1 MRLAGVELL
10 RVRLPLKRAFT
21 TSFGTSAEK
30 ECVLV
35 RALGPDDA
43 EGWGECTAM
52 EAPRYSGEWNDGAWL
67 VLKLVV
73 VTLAV
78 LMHLYFGLLLYEL
91 GQRRD
96 RHGPTFHR
104 VIGWLPLVLLL
115 AIAALTAAKPDTVG
129 TLPPPPA
136 AGRP

>member
-67 VLKLVV
+67 VLRDHLVPAA
-73 VTLAV
+73 LAV
-78 LMHLYFGLLLYEL
+78 AERESASGLDLL
-91 GQRRD
+91 
-96 RHGPTFHR
+96 
-104 VIGWLPLVLLL
+104 I
-115 AIAALTAAKPDTVG
+115 AIAAGYEVAIRIGEAVNRLALRG
-129 TLPPPPA
+129 
-136 AGRP
+136 